1 MVNMALPSLITN
13 LVNLTSTRPLPF
25 QHFYLLKSFSLLLLG
40 MFLSSLATLNF
51 SLAFLV
57 GLFSAPLSFTRPW
70 PGNAIM
76 RYGYTT
82 LLNLVSPTTVVI
94 AGAAAYA
101 SSYRGNEKGLL
112 DALEH
117 VLREA
122 AFGWDV
128 WGLYIPVVVWCVWW
142 PAWLVGSVVVLG
154 QPRTKVKSL

>member
-1 MVNMALPSLITN
+1 
-13 LVNLTSTRPLPF
+13 
-25 QHFYLLKSFSLLLLG
+25 

-57 GLFSAPLSFTRPW
+57 GLFSTPLSFAHPW
-70 PGNAIM
+70 PDNVAM

-82 LLNLVSPTTVVI
+82 LLNLVSPTAVVL

-101 SSYRGNEKGLL
+101 SSYEGAVELGVSGSGLL
-112 DALEH
+112 SALEG
-117 VLREA
+117 VLKEA

-142 PAWLVGSVVVLG
+142 PAWLVGSIVVLG
-154 QPRTKVKSL
+154 QPKTKVKKS